1 MVQNTKSI
9 WIDDKTAHRLRIFVA
24 SKNAGHV
31 HGNIGITAALA
42 INRYMDQEE
51 EYIDDLAKRVLEVI
65 K

>member
-1 MVQNTKSI
+1 MIQKTKSI

-24 SKNAGHV
+24 SENSGHV

-42 INRYMDQEE
+42 INRYINQEE
-51 EYIDDLAKRVLEVI
+51 EYIDNLAKRVLVAI